1 MRRSHIIMITAVL
14 LALAVGIGA
23 TGAYLVSASHPVV
36 NTFTVGN
43 VRITLTETS
52 GSQYQLIPGTEILK
66 DPTVTVE
73 AGSDE
78 CWLFVKVEKST
89 DLEQFCEF
97 EIQDGWTALPGYRD
111 IYYRQVEAVS
121 QPTAF
126 SVLKDNR
133 VYVKATITE
142 EDLKIITHYPTL
154 SVTAYAVQSQGVA
167 TAQDGWLILNQ

>member
-1 MRRSHIIMITAVL
+1 MRKSKVVLLVIALVL
-14 LALAVGIGA
+14 LAVSIGA
-23 TGAYLVSASHPVV
+23 TVAYLIASSNSVE

-89 DLEQFCEF
+89 DLEQYCEF

-111 IYYRQVEAVS
+111 IYYRQVEKTS
-121 QPTAF
+121 QPAAF

-167 TAQDGWLILNQ
+167 TAQDAWLILNQ